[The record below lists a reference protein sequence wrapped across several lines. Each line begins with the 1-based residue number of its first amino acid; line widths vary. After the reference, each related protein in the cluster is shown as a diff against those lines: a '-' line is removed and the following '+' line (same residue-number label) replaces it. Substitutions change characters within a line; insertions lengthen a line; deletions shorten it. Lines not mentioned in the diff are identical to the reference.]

1 MQKKTDRFLIIIGAK
16 ILPRK
21 TIFKPFVSCRIM
33 ICHFYRNIVS
43 SHQNKYRISIY
54 ILWVI
59 DIQETLLIW
68 FLYWSKS
75 QTLRVW
81 SKWNKEKNQTK
92 EMNINKVCVFNQ
104 PLSTNASHLFY
115 FLFSVIFWL
124 RLLLFKEKAMWKMLS
139 FLDKVRS

>member
-21 TIFKPFVSCRIM
+21 IIFKTFVTYRIM

-43 SHQNKYRISIY
+43 S
-54 ILWVI
+54 VI

-124 RLLLFKEKAMWKMLS
+124 RLLLFKEKAMWKMLY

>member
-21 TIFKPFVSCRIM
+21 IIFKPFVSCRIM
-33 ICHFYRNIVS
+33 ICHFHRNIVS
-43 SHQNKYRISIY
+43 SVLRV
-54 ILWVI
+54 L

-81 SKWNKEKNQTK
+81 SEWNKEKNQTK

-124 RLLLFKEKAMWKMLS
+124 RLLLFKEKAMWKMLY